1 MGSPK
6 LLRLFNNLFALPTPL
21 ETISF
26 RLFCYWDAIMLRDKL
41 NDALKDAMR
50 ARDMGAVG
58 AIRLILAKLKEV
70 DIAARTE
77 ENREGVAD
85 DKILSMM
92 QGMIKQRN
100 ESIQLYEKGNRQDL
114 ADNEKAEI
122 AVIERFLRQQRDD
135 SAVQAAVKD
144 AIASS
149 GAKSIK
155 DMGGVMAALKAKYA
169 GQMDFAKAS
178 AVVKKTLSG

>member
-1 MGSPK
+1 
-6 LLRLFNNLFALPTPL
+6 
-21 ETISF
+21 
-26 RLFCYWDAIMLRDKL
+26 MLRDKL
-41 NDALKDAMR
+41 SEAMKDAMR
-50 ARDMGAVG
+50 ARDAAALGT
-58 AIRLILAKLKEV
+58 IRLILAKLKDV

-77 ENREGVAD
+77 ASREGVAD
-85 DKILSMM
+85 DKILSML

-100 ESIQLYEKGNRQDL
+100 ESIVLYEKGARQDL
-114 ADNEKAEI
+114 ADKEKAEI
-122 AVIERFLRQQRDD
+122 AVIERFLPKQMDEA
-135 SAVQAAVKD
+135 AVEAAVKD

-178 AVVKKTLSG
+178 ATVKKVLSA

>member
-1 MGSPK
+1 
-6 LLRLFNNLFALPTPL
+6 
-21 ETISF
+21 
-26 RLFCYWDAIMLRDKL
+26 MLRDKL
-41 NDALKDAMR
+41 NEALKDAMR
-50 ARDMGAVG
+50 ARDMASVG

-77 ENREGVAD
+77 ANREGVAD

-100 ESIQLYEKGNRQDL
+100 ESIILYEKGNRADL
-114 ADNEKAEI
+114 ADKEKAEI
-122 AVIERFLRQQRDD
+122 AVIERFLPKQMDEA
-135 SAVQAAVKD
+135 AVEAAVKE
-144 AIASS
+144 AVASA

-155 DMGGVMAALKAKYA
+155 DMGGVMAALKARYA

-178 AVVKKTLSG
+178 AAVKKALSSS